1 MNGDAARRRSAV
13 VRLIDGIELTAAI
26 FLAAVTIITFAAVMS
41 RYLFS
46 YGIPDSY
53 DVSSLLLGVLIFW
66 GIAVASYRG
75 DHITVDLLWSSAG
88 PGWQRAIDI
97 FADLVSLG
105 AMIVFT
111 YMIAYKVLD
120 TYSADIRTFD
130 LRTPTWPFFL
140 LAWIGLAAAIL
151 LLLMRTIAVAFGFK
165 RYTPERHTTAVD

>member
-1 MNGDAARRRSAV
+1 MMADAAPKRGAV

-26 FLAAVTIITFAAVMS
+26 FLAAVTILTFAAVMS

-53 DVSSLLLGVLIFW
+53 DISSLLLGVLIFW

-75 DHITVDLLWSSAG
+75 DHITVDLLWSSVG
-88 PGWQRAIDI
+88 PRARRAIDV

-105 AMIVFT
+105 AMIIFT
-111 YMIAYKVLD
+111 YMIAYKVFD
-120 TYSADIRTFD
+120 TYTADIRTFD
-130 LRTPTWPFFL
+130 MRTPTWPFFL

-151 LLLMRTIAVAFGFK
+151 LLVIRTIAIAFGA
-165 RYTPERHTTAVD
+165 RIGVPDRHTPAID